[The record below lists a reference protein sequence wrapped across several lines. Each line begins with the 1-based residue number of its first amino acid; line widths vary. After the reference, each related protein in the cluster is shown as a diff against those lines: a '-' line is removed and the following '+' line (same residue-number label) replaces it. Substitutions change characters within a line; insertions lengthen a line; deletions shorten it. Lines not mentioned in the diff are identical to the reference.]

1 MKKQVTD
8 KQNHAK
14 KNKVKRVTVRF
25 TEAAANSIV
34 KTSAKAGLA
43 PSVFLRNC
51 ALGLPVP
58 SKTDQQAASELR
70 RIGSMLKHLYP
81 KDSNWT
87 TGEKRQYWAAMHTLL
102 GVAKNL
108 DGKGFKGNSKNPSD
122 SDQGLP
128 NAG

>member
-8 KQNHAK
+8 KKIHAK

-25 TEAAANSIV
+25 TEAAAAAIV

-51 ALGLPVP
+51 ALGLQVP
-58 SKTDQQAASELR
+58 SKTDQQAAAELR

-87 TGEKRQYWAAMHTLL
+87 TSEKRQYWSAMHTLL

-108 DGKGFKGNSKNPSD
+108 DGKGFKGDQDRSD
-122 SDQGLP
+122 VG
-128 NAG
+128 